1 MEFKTIEV
9 IACKGCKQVI
19 CNAWLSTVEKGVE
32 VIIPTPYW
40 VSYPDIVL
48 LAGGTPVFVACPPE
62 KQFKLQP
69 ADLEKAITPH
79 TRWVILN
86 APNNPSGAV
95 YSREELRGLADVLL
109 RHPHVWVMTDDMYE
123 HILFDGRRS
132 EEHTSELQSL
142 MRISYHAFCLK
153 KK

>member
-1 MEFKTIEV
+1 MAASRTKYTDVGGTPELKEAIRAKFRRENGLEYNTSEV
-9 IACKGCKQVI
+9 IACTGGKQVI
-19 CNAWLSTVEKGVE
+19 FNALLSTVEKGVA

-69 ADLEKAITPH
+69 A
-79 TRWVILN
+79 
-86 APNNPSGAV
+86 
-95 YSREELRGLADVLL
+95 
-109 RHPHVWVMTDDMYE
+109 
-123 HILFDGRRS
+123 RS

-142 MRISYHAFCLK
+142 MRSSYAVFCLIK
-153 KK
+153 KKHYF